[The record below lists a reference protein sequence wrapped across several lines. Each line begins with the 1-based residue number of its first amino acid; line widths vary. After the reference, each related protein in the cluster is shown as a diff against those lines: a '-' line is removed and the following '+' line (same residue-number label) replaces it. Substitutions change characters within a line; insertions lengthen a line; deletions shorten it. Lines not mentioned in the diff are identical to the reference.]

1 MKTIL
6 VYALT
11 IAVVLSMAACGGV
24 GNSAEPEENV
34 YSKLEAV
41 ELIGADST
49 GVGSAGQLFGQY
61 FAQRVFEITGGKLSV
76 DYHPNGEL
84 VGDLGLI
91 RMMKANQIQVVV
103 CQTAPMV
110 SFVPEMAVF
119 DLPMVFY
126 EYDGDTIDAVLNGQN
141 DFTARLSDAYEDAG
155 FHLLGFLQDGTY
167 RLTTSNRALNTLDD
181 FKGLRIRTM
190 ENSNH
195 MEFWSALGAMPT
207 PLPWA
212 DVPDALRSGQ
222 VDAQENAADTI
233 FSASL
238 QDVQHYLAYTNHMLY
253 CNQICISK
261 EAWDSLDPAYQ
272 AAIEQAAAEAI
283 EYVRP
288 LLAEVDRY
296 FKQKLAEAGMTV
308 IEYDASFYDRILAL
322 DSVKA
327 LYENI
332 DKNQT
337 NGLGTL
343 LEGELNK

>member
-11 IAVVLSMAACGGV
+11 IAVVLSMAACGGA

-119 DLPMVFY
+119 DLPMVFFK
-126 EYDGDTIDAVLNGQN
+126 YDGDRIDAVLNGQN
-141 DFTARLSDAYEDAG
+141 DFTAILSDAYEDAG

-167 RLTTSNRALNTLDD
+167 RLTTANRALNTLED
-181 FKGLRIRTM
+181 FEGLSIRTM
-190 ENSNH
+190 ENSNQ
-195 MEFWSALGAMPT
+195 MAFWSALGAMPA

-212 DVPDALRSGQ
+212 DAPDALRNGQ